1 MIDVFGNANRRKTLL
16 ISATAAIAII
26 CSAAAAVAGGSL
38 EPGTSYKIGWASD
51 KSNYL
56 SFVDEPLAKGMEVA
70 HGGWSHNVAGISDS
84 LGELPYI
91 AAIAYKSSDEMP
103 GLWVDAFSETP
114 TVAVAIKA
122 LYDEFRDTGEIGDIS
137 LEEFVRVANPNVTIV
152 GPNELERFLAAKSP
166 CD

>member
-1 MIDVFGNANRRKTLL
+1 MTLHVEFDRFSDEAKRHLKNPVAYLARLENRTHATAADPAGGVL
-16 ISATAAIAII
+16 ISA
-26 CSAAAAVAGGSL
+26 S
-38 EPGTSYKIGWASD
+38 
-51 KSNYL
+51 SNL
-56 SFVDEPLAKGMEVA
+56 SMEDAKNLLVAKGMEVA

-152 GPNELERFLAAKSP
+152 GPGELERFLAAKSP